1 MIYSVTRL
9 FSKKEEYLNGKE
21 TDFQKNGRK
30 HLTGTLAGLGT
41 VAGASAG
48 LITSKPKN
56 TNRAFKIADNAIKD
70 NKKVLDFTEGIVN
83 KFHEKGGRFKDQQT
97 ADAFGNALKWGEHRI
112 RTNRK
117 GIEKAFKVAAK
128 MDLKNAG
135 RKAIKGAA
143 IGTAIM
149 APLAYAANRSIKNH
163 NEELNRSRRGK
174 KNKEKESN

>member
-21 TDFQKNGRK
+21 TDFQKNRRK

-56 TNRAFKIADNAIKD
+56 TDRALKIADNAIKD

-83 KFHEKGGRFKDQQT
+83 KLHEKGGRFKDQQT
-97 ADAFGNALKWGEHRI
+97 ADAFSNALK
-112 RTNRK
+112 
-117 GIEKAFKVAAK
+117 
-128 MDLKNAG
+128 
-135 RKAIKGAA
+135 
-143 IGTAIM
+143 
-149 APLAYAANRSIKNH
+149 
-163 NEELNRSRRGK
+163 
-174 KNKEKESN
+174 

>member
-83 KFHEKGGRFKDQQT
+83 KFHEKGGGRFKDQQT
-97 ADAFGNALKWGEHRI
+97 ADAFEGALKWGEHRI
-112 RTNRK
+112 KTNRK
-117 GIEKAFKVAAK
+117 GIEKAFKVATK

-135 RKAIKGAA
+135 K
-143 IGTAIM
+143 
-149 APLAYAANRSIKNH
+149 RSIKQAC
-163 NEELNRSRRGK
+163 S
-174 KNKEKESN
+174 